1 MTPFSSFRS
10 SLAFVLHAALAA
22 APALAQT
29 PPKPPEPAT
38 LRANAEMAKG
48 LPFADRQDFEDAMR
62 GFVGTVPDALV
73 PGAGGRAAWSMKPY
87 DFLQAAEPADSVNP
101 SLWRQAQLNAIHGL
115 FKVTDR
121 VYQVRGFDLANMT
134 IVEGDTSLIV
144 IDPLLTAET
153 ARAALALYRQHRPGK
168 PVGTVIYTHGHVDH
182 FGGVK
187 GVVDEADVAAG
198 RVQVIAPAGFMETA
212 VAENILAGNAM
223 SRRSQYQFGT
233 LLAPGARGQ
242 VDTGLGKALARGTIT
257 LIAPTS
263 TVERPTEE
271 RSIDGVRFVFQ
282 LVPGSEAPAEMLMY
296 LPQFRVLNMA
306 EDVTHNMH
314 NLYTIRGAEVRDG
327 NLWSKYI
334 DQARVA
340 FGGEAEVLI
349 AQHHWPTF
357 GAERIEGLLKR
368 QRDMYK
374 FINDQSLRLLNQG
387 FTAAEIA
394 ETLRMPASL
403 ARDWASRGYYGTL
416 RHNAKAVYQK
426 YLGWYD
432 ANPANL
438 DPLPPVEAAR
448 KTVQYMGGAD
458 AVIAR
463 AREDFARGEYRWVA
477 SAMNQVVYADPSNRA
492 ARELGADALEQ
503 LGYQAEAGTW
513 RSAYLVGAMELRR
526 GIPRVPG
533 GSSLNA
539 DTLKA
544 VSNALFFDFLGVRLD
559 AAKAE
564 GKSMVINWRFTDSGQ
579 RFVLTLE
586 NSALTH
592 VADRQA
598 ETADATVT
606 LSRATLDAITLKQTS
621 FPEAVRA
628 GQVRIDGDRAKLG
641 ELLAML
647 DSFEPMFPVVEP
659 RAR

>member
-1 MTPFSSFRS
+1 MIS
-10 SLAFVLHAALAA
+10 SLSRTAGFVALACLLG
-22 APALAQT
+22 APPVSAQT
-29 PPKPPEPAT
+29 APKPPEPST
-38 LRANAEMAKG
+38 LQANADMAKT
-48 LPFADRQDFEDAMR
+48 LPFADRRDFEDAMR
-62 GFVGTVPDALV
+62 GFIATVPDALV
-73 PGAGGRAAWSMKPY
+73 PGAGPRPAWSMKPY
-87 DFLQAAEPADSVNP
+87 DFLKADVPADTVNP
-101 SLWRQAQLNAIHGL
+101 SLWRQAQLNAMHGL
-115 FKVTDR
+115 FQVTDR

-134 IVEGDTSLIV
+134 IVEGDSSLIV

-153 ARAALALYRQHRPGK
+153 ARAALDLYYQHRPRK
-168 PVGTVIYTHGHVDH
+168 PVGTVIYSHGHADH

-187 GVVDEADVAAG
+187 GVTTEADVAAG
-198 RVQVIAPAGFMETA
+198 KVQVLAPAGFMETA

-223 SRRSQYQFGT
+223 SRRSQYQFGS
-233 LLAPGARGQ
+233 LLPPGVRGQ
-242 VDTGLGKALARGTIT
+242 VDTGLGKALARGTVT
-257 LIAPTS
+257 LIAPTAS
-263 TVERPTEE
+263 IGKPTEA
-271 RSIDGVRFVFQ
+271 RTIDGVEFVFH
-282 LVPGSEAPAEMLMY
+282 LVPGSEAPSEMLMY

-334 DQARVA
+334 DEARVA
-340 FGGEAEVLI
+340 FGGKADVLI

-357 GAERIEGLLKR
+357 GQDRIVDLLKK

-387 FTAAEIA
+387 YTAADIA

-403 ARDWASRGYYGTL
+403 SQEWSARGYYGTL

-438 DPLPPVEAAR
+438 DPLPPVAYAK
-448 KTVQYMGGAD
+448 KTIEYMGGAD

-463 AREDFARGEYRWVA
+463 ARDDFRKGEFRWVA

-503 LGYQAEAGTW
+503 LGYQSEAGTW
-513 RSAYLVGAMELRR
+513 RSAYLVGAMELRN
-526 GIPRVPG
+526 GVPKISI
-533 GSSLNA
+533 GSSANA

-544 VSNALFFDFLGVRLD
+544 VSNDLFFDFLGVRLD

-564 GKSMVINWRFTDSGQ
+564 GKKLVINWNFTDSNQ
-579 RFVLTLE
+579 QFVLTLE

-592 VADRQA
+592 IAGQQPG
-598 ETADATVT
+598 ADATVT
-606 LSRATLDAITLKQTS
+606 LSRATLDAVTLKETS
-621 FPEAVRA
+621 FPAAVLT
-628 GQVRIDGDRAKLG
+628 GKVKIEGDRSKLA
-641 ELLAML
+641 ELMSML
-647 DSFEPMFPVVEP
+647 DTFEPMFPVVEP
-659 RAR
+659 RR